1 MWTLYLILLIERN
14 RQVQQILPFVSYNTS
29 APRIIF
35 GFKLNTAASH
45 IPHVSPSTYKIEV
58 IHRKNNSRC
67 NLGMKVK
74 HYFNVMLVDDVQ
86 MRNRGLPC
94 RAPYRPKPRI
104 CTKWTIMI
112 DRFLLNNQWNKRLD
126 ALFQINASCEQAG
139 SVNVTIMRTD
149 FYLTLQFI

>member
-45 IPHVSPSTYKIEV
+45 IPHVSPNTYKIEV
-58 IHRKNNSRC
+58 IHQKNNSRC

-86 MRNRGLPC
+86 MRNRACLVEHHIGPS
-94 RAPYRPKPRI
+94 
-104 CTKWTIMI
+104 
-112 DRFLLNNQWNKRLD
+112 Q
-126 ALFQINASCEQAG
+126 G
-139 SVNVTIMRTD
+139 SVPNEQLWSTVFFWTTNEIKGWMPSSK
-149 FYLTLQFI
+149 